1 MPTIYAYAIAGAFIA
16 SAATWCFLEF
26 PGLLIWG
33 AFIGWAGFLHSGGAR
48 STIPTTISC
57 MLFGVVMAWLF
68 ALFVAGGY
76 VQLPMPVVAAILV
89 AIIAPFM
96 IWLSKFPLFS
106 VVPASFYG
114 FAASFAYLAQTPGKF
129 SSAAMLSA
137 SLENVLFVVPISM
150 IIGVGLGYFQTL
162 VAAKLLSSPSF
173 AAEA

>member
-1 MPTIYAYAIAGAFIA
+1 MPTIYAYAIAGALIA
-16 SAATWCFLEF
+16 STTTWCFLEF
-26 PGLLIWG
+26 PGLLIWS

-48 STIPTTISC
+48 STIPTTITC

-76 VQLPMPVVAAILV
+76 APLPMPVVAAILV

-96 IWLSKFPLFS
+96 IWVSKFALFS

-129 SSAAMLSA
+129 SSPVMLSL
-137 SLENVLFVVPISM
+137 SLENVLFIVPISM
-150 IIGVGLGYFQTL
+150 AIGVGLGYLQTV
-162 VAAKLLSSPSF
+162 VASKLLASSLF
-173 AAEA
+173 VAEG